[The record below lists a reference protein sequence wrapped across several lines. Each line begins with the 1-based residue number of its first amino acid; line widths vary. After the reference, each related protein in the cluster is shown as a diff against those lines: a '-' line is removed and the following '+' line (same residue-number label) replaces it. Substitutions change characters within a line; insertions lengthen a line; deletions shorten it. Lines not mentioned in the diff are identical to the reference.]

1 MFKIMLVSLKI
12 ELCMFCVFGDQQSMS
27 ICTCKLLCHVLYE
40 VNENEPRNVQ
50 YALHDLTKKFSQV
63 TRSLFVHY

>member
-1 MFKIMLVSLKI
+1 MLVSLQI
-12 ELCMFCVFGDQQSMS
+12 EFSMFCVFADQQSMS

-50 YALHDLTKKFSQV
+50 YALDGLTKKFSQV